1 MRVST
6 SDTWQSALLNLQTAQ
21 QQQSDAA
28 TEVST
33 QKIATDL
40 MGFGR
45 TSSVIATYQS
55 TLATTNGYV
64 SVNSTV
70 ADRLSDQ
77 DNALSTTAQAT
88 SDAKD
93 SVMSALASG
102 DGTSLMLGLQ
112 GNFSS
117 ALEGLNYQHDG
128 TYLFGGGNDN
138 VAPVNVNSLSALG
151 ALGTSVTGAF
161 SNGSVKKS
169 SQIDTNSTIQTGMLA
184 SDLGKQMLQTFQ
196 DIQNYNDDPTT
207 GPFGAQL
214 TDAQKTFLTTKSQ
227 EFSDEYSQLLQ
238 QQGINGTLQKQVT
251 STTTSLTGQVSQLQT
266 LIGGKTDADMATA
279 VTNLQQ
285 AQVAV
290 QASAQVISSLNQYS
304 LLNYLK

>member
-45 TSSVIATYQS
+45 GSSVIATYQS
-55 TLATTNGYV
+55 TLSTTNGYL

-70 ADRLSDQ
+70 ADRLTSQ
-77 DNALSTTAQAT
+77 DSALATTAQAA

-93 SVMSALASG
+93 SMMGALANG
-102 DGTSLMLGLQ
+102 DGTSLMLALQ
-112 GNFSS
+112 GNFST
-117 ALEGLNYQHDG
+117 ALDGLNYQHDG
-128 TYLFGGGNDN
+128 QYLFGGGNDN

-151 ALGTSVTGAF
+151 ALGSTADSAF

-169 SQIDTNSTIQTGMLA
+169 SQIDPNSTIQTGMLA

-196 DIQNYNDDPTT
+196 DIQNYNDDPST

-227 EFSDEYSQLLQ
+227 EFSTEYTQLLQ
-238 QQGINGTLQKQVT
+238 QQAVNGTLQKQVT

-266 LIGGKTDADMATA
+266 LISGKTDADLATA
-279 VTNLQQ
+279 ATNLQQ

-290 QASAQVISSLNQYS
+290 QASAQVLSSLNQYS